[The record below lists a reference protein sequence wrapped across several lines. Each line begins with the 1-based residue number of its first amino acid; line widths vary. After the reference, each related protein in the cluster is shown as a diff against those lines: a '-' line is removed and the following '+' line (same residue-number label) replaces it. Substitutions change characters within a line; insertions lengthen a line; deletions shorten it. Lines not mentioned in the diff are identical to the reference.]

1 MKLAPLLELASSPAF
16 RGADESVGASL
27 ERLAAVNAVTSD
39 PGVLHAICS
48 ATFCVHAFTVPIAP
62 VPRRRTMAFP
72 AAGRAAE
79 MHPTVERELL
89 EREPFAAPRA
99 LLLRDGLNTSHCFCD
114 TFSAERL
121 NRENLDGGL
130 QASMFSTTPSPGVS
144 PSGGRSAL
152 SALRRH
158 FPTSLLRRC
167 RLGRRAGK
175 RRRARRDLVRPDLD
189 HFGRVLLAGGARVRV
204 LRCHCSP
211 PHSTMRAG
219 AVQQIPAS
227 RTAPWFLY
235 PPPVRVIA
243 PGSKEFPA
251 QSTFLAAARSRA
263 ARPSRPGTARAQGR
277 RRRDRSIGKRSVR
290 GRRRA
295 MRRSGVGTLPSWVRG
310 HR

>member
-1 MKLAPLLELASSPAF
+1 M
-16 RGADESVGASL
+16 
-27 ERLAAVNAVTSD
+27 
-39 PGVLHAICS
+39 GV
-48 ATFCVHAFTVPIAP
+48 F
-62 VPRRRTMAFP
+62 RRRCSRRP
-72 AAGRAAE
+72 
-79 MHPTVERELL
+79 
-89 EREPFAAPRA
+89 
-99 LLLRDGLNTSHCFCD
+99 
-114 TFSAERL
+114 
-121 NRENLDGGL
+121 
-130 QASMFSTTPSPGVS
+130 PSPGVS
-144 PSGGRSAL
+144 PF
-152 SALRRH
+152 RREKCSQCFAKA

-235 PPPVRVIA
+235 PPPVRVIS

-295 MRRSGVGTLPSWVRG
+295 MRRSGVGTLPSRVRG